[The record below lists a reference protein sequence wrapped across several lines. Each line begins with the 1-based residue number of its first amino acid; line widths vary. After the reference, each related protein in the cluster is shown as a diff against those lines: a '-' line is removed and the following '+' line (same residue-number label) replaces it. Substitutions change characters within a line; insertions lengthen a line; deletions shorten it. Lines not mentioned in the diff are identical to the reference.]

1 MTQTDSPLDL
11 LSRALDQT
19 GALIAQ
25 IRPGQETLP
34 TPCRSWDVRA
44 LVNHVVDEMHQFA
57 KVTAGGERR
66 HLGVD
71 VIGEDWSGA
80 YREAAQALLAA
91 WRQSGALE
99 QTQRLSIGEVDA
111 GWAVGQHITELSVHA
126 WDIAKATGQPTDLD
140 PELGQLALDWPAT
153 TSSRSSAGRGGR
165 IPDRSRGEGERRR
178 AAVRPARRDRR
189 ARPELTAARGAGL
202 CGRDPRRPAPR
213 GRHTP
218 AGPVPASTGTA
229 AAPGST
235 VKYGNSGDVSRRVD
249 TDYGAAKIYT
259 RSGDRVV
266 NLKGAAARC
275 WTPRRPPPVNGS
287 SASLM
292 GRYRSV
298 GSIAEPQARHFPRET
313 LCESCSPSIRRT
325 PICGRPCRSRGH
337 CRAPDTRCVSPLTP
351 GSPTRSGPRA

>member
-140 PELGQLALDWPAT
+140 PELGQLALDW
-153 TSSRSSAGRGGR
+153 AGNNLKPEFRGDEADGYQ
-165 IPDRSRGEGERRR
+165 IGPEVKVSDDAPLYDRL
-178 AAVRPARRDRR
+178 AAI
-189 ARPELTAARGAGL
+189 G
-202 CGRDPRRPAPR
+202 GRDP
-213 GRHTP
+213 
-218 AGPVPASTGTA
+218 
-229 AAPGST
+229 
-235 VKYGNSGDVSRRVD
+235 N
-249 TDYGAAKIYT
+249 
-259 RSGDRVV
+259 
-266 NLKGAAARC
+266 
-275 WTPRRPPPVNGS
+275 
-287 SASLM
+287 
-292 GRYRSV
+292 
-298 GSIAEPQARHFPRET
+298 
-313 LCESCSPSIRRT
+313 
-325 PICGRPCRSRGH
+325 
-337 CRAPDTRCVSPLTP
+337 
-351 GSPTRSGPRA
+351 